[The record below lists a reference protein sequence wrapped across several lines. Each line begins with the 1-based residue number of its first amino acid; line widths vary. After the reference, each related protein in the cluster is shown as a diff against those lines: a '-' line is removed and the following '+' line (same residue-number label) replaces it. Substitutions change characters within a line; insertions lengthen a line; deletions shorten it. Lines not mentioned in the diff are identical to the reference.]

1 MSTQELPYERRNY
14 AGFLWHALLLAV
26 TVTFTEINTILPAM
40 IIRIGGS
47 EFHIGIMTGIMVG
60 VPLVSQ
66 LLFAGF
72 LHSRPFKK
80 PFLLAGINLRLAALA
95 LIAFTLLNIA
105 RFSLAAGIIIIYL
118 ELLLFTVSG
127 AFAGISYVDIMGKSF
142 TGDFRKKFFVRK
154 QLIATIGILIS
165 AVIAREILKRVDYPD
180 NYFILFISA
189 SAVLLLASGGFW
201 ILREK
206 PAAAAP
212 GTDSSPYQHRE
223 RIGKTLRSIPER
235 LKTDSN
241 LRNYIIISN
250 LLGFSIVLLP
260 FYVTLAKIR
269 YELDPEVVGNLLL
282 IQIAG
287 MVVSN
292 FVWSHLVKKRGFKGI
307 LYVFAVTAALLPAA
321 ALLVS
326 GYLPIE
332 IYYPVFAVSGMVL
345 SAQKL
350 TSDAVVVEIT
360 TDENRALYTGIIGTF
375 NLSRALFPIIIGSIL
390 GFTGYTPIFAAIGLL
405 AVISTLFIGK
415 LNCPIDRI
423 SSEE

>member
-1 MSTQELPYERRNY
+1 MSTQELPYEQRNY

-206 PAAAAP
+206 PAVAAP

-423 SSEE
+423 SSDE